1 MNDKNTLIILN
12 YIENKINDYTKIYN
26 NLTKLYSDTEEE
38 NELYEIMLKI
48 NHYDSITEE
57 LEEVKNFIKNLL

>member
-1 MNDKNTLIILN
+1 MNDKNTLIILD

-38 NELYEIMLKI
+38 NELDEIMLKI